1 MPKTFRPP
9 EWPEVK
15 PWKFIQDGASTRR
28 DDEALAFETRLLHAG
43 YDPLADAPSFRSF
56 VPPLVQSVTYPYER
70 FEVIPDFVYGRSQNP
85 TTRVLEERLASLEG
99 GQAAITAC
107 SGSQAVFNL
116 ILTLTAPGDNVVTS
130 LNTFGEGYQQAA
142 GIFPKHC
149 GVSFRFVQDAA
160 DPADWERA
168 IDERTRLVWVE
179 TPSNPCLFVTDIRAV
194 AQVAHAHGVPL
205 MVDNTAATPAL
216 QKPLE
221 LGADIVCL
229 SISKFLCGNATVLGG
244 VVVGPRDLV
253 QDIRFNTNEYV
264 GAILQ
269 PFNAWLTLQ
278 FIETL
283 PMRMQRHSQNAQQ
296 VAEFLAEHPAV
307 RRVNYPGLE
316 SHPGHALAR
325 RQMSAMGGLLS
336 FEVSGGMQAAARVM
350 DALRLI
356 SRAVTFG
363 TSRTLC
369 MHPATITH
377 AEMKSEERLQAGIT
391 PGLLRL
397 SVGLESP
404 ADIIADLRRALDG

>member
-1 MPKTFRPP
+1 MPHTFQPP

-15 PWKFIQDGASTRR
+15 AWKFNRNGTLQQGAEEDLS
-28 DDEALAFETRLLHAG
+28 FETRLLHAG
-43 YDPLADAPSFRSF
+43 YDPLADAANFRSF

-70 FEVIPDFVYGRSQNP
+70 FEKVPDFVYGRSQNP
-85 TTRVLEERLASLEG
+85 TNQVLEKRLASLEG
-99 GQAAITAC
+99 GEAAITAC

-142 GIFPKHC
+142 GVFPKHC
-149 GVSFRFVQDAA
+149 GVSFRFVRNPA

-168 IDERTRLVWVE
+168 IDEHTRLVWVE
-179 TPSNPCLFVTDIRAV
+179 TPSNPCLFITDIRAV
-194 AQVAHAHGVPL
+194 AEVAHAGGVPL
-205 MVDNTAATPAL
+205 MVDNTAATAAL

-244 VVVGPRDLV
+244 AVVGPLDLV
-253 QDIRFNTNEYV
+253 RDIRFNTNEYV

-269 PFNAWLTLQ
+269 PFDAWLTLH
-278 FIETL
+278 FIESL
-283 PMRMQRHSQNAQQ
+283 SLRMQRHSANAQQ
-296 VAEFLAEHPAV
+296 VAEFLAGHPAV
-307 RRVNYPGLE
+307 MQVNYPGLE

-336 FEVSGGMQAAARVM
+336 FEVSGGMQEAARVM
-350 DALRLI
+350 DGLRLI
-356 SRAVTFG
+356 ARAVTFG
-363 TSRTLC
+363 TSRSLC

-377 AEMKSEERLQAGIT
+377 AEMKPEERQQAGIT
-391 PGLLRL
+391 EGLLRL

-404 ADIIADLRRALDG
+404 DDIIADLGRALG